1 MRSFSIRCWG
11 SIISVKTWLDR
22 VSNVSIGLSLFGR
35 VPWVLVELMFFMI
48 CFMRNFVVAT
58 EGGRCFM
65 SSTVRLGHVAK
76 WLFLMA
82 WSKVLFTGIKTMY

>member
-1 MRSFSIRCWG
+1 
-11 SIISVKTWLDR
+11 
-22 VSNVSIGLSLFGR
+22 
-35 VPWVLVELMFFMI
+35 MFFMI